1 VLAQAAA
8 VIAAVLLSS
17 PSAATADSINM
28 PRPQSEQLNGFELF
42 EMLGVSRD
50 RLPASTVPG
59 SVTNNERVNVTVAGD
74 GSVQQVRDQQQIELS
89 GEGDYHVREAGPARS
104 AVALGGDEPPVLDLG
119 DIVWQGF
126 SPGYRQLGADLTL
139 DPLIES
145 AHLPLRI
152 ALSFA
157 AAAGRGVAIGP
168 SAQLPGPG
176 TVTLTITNATR
187 QTTVLP
193 TADDSPAQPVAAALD
208 SARTAA
214 RGPAAARLPTVG
226 TTLPAKLPVTGAST
240 RRATHVVPLRLR
252 GELRLTGG
260 VATSISAA
268 HVQHPLAVRL
278 DGILHDSI
286 TFNLAVDGEGTLEL
300 DLTAVPVLDPR
311 PLIPPHGVST
321 WATWAAAG
329 PSAAERRSALDL
341 LVQTAAIGARAAAY
355 SPYLGPHLGP
365 AGSTV
370 FHYALAPAASP
381 VTPTRALRPRPVAIA
396 LTVLAVLLLV
406 GGGVVIWRRS

>member
-1 VLAQAAA
+1 VLAQAVA
-8 VIAAVLLSS
+8 VIAAALLSS
-17 PSAATADSINM
+17 PSTASADFIDL

-42 EMLGVSRD
+42 EMLGASRD

-59 SVTNNERVNVTVAGD
+59 PVTNNERVNIEVASD
-74 GSVQQVRDQQQIELS
+74 GTVQQVRDQQRIELS
-89 GEGDYHVREAGPARS
+89 GEGDYHIREAGPARS

-139 DPLIES
+139 DPQIES
-145 AHLPLRI
+145 AHLPLRM

-157 AAAGRGVAIGP
+157 AAAGRRVAIGP

-176 TVTLTITNATR
+176 TVTLTITNTTR
-187 QTTVLP
+187 HMTVLP
-193 TADDSPAQPVAAALD
+193 TADDAPAQPVAAALD
-208 SARTAA
+208 SARSAA
-214 RGPAAARLPTVG
+214 RGLSAARLPTIR
-226 TTLPAKLPVTGAST
+226 TTLPAQLPVTGAST
-240 RRATHVVPLRLR
+240 RRATQAVPLRLR
-252 GELRLTGG
+252 GELRLTG
-260 VATSISAA
+260 VAHSVAA
-268 HVQHPLAVRL
+268 ARVQHPLAVRL
-278 DGILHDSI
+278 DGILQDSI
-286 TFNLAVDGEGTLEL
+286 TFNLAIDGAGTLEL
-300 DLTAVPVLDPR
+300 DLTAAPALEPQ
-311 PLIPPHGVST
+311 PLMPPHGVTT

-365 AGSTV
+365 EGSTV

-381 VTPTRALRPRPVAIA
+381 VMPTRALRPRPVPIA
-396 LTVLAVLLLV
+396 LTVLAALLLV

>member
-1 VLAQAAA
+1 M
-8 VIAAVLLSS
+8 IAAVLLSS
-17 PSAATADSINM
+17 PSAATADSIDL

-42 EMLGVSRD
+42 EMLGVSPD

-59 SVTNNERVNVTVAGD
+59 SVTNNERVNVTVASD
-74 GSVQQVRDQQQIELS
+74 GSVQQVRDQQQIQLS
-89 GEGDYHVREAGPARS
+89 GIGDYRVREAGPARS

-126 SPGYRQLGADLTL
+126 SPGYRRLGADLTL

-157 AAAGRGVAIGP
+157 AAAGRGVAVGP
-168 SAQLPGPG
+168 SARLPGPG

-187 QTTVLP
+187 QTTVLA
-193 TADDSPAQPVAAALD
+193 TADDAPSQPVAAALD
-208 SARTAA
+208 HARTAA
-214 RGPAAARLPTVG
+214 RGPAAARLPSVG

-240 RRATHVVPLRLR
+240 RRATQVVPFRLR

-268 HVQHPLAVRL
+268 RVNIDAVLR
-278 DGILHDSI
+278 DSI
-286 TFNLAVDGEGTLEL
+286 TFNLAIDGAGTLEL
-300 DLTAVPVLDPR
+300 DLNAVPVLDPR
-311 PLIPPHGVST
+311 PLMPPDGVST

-329 PSAAERRSALDL
+329 PSAAGRRSALDL

-381 VTPTRALRPRPVAIA
+381 VTPTRALRPRPVPIA
-396 LTVLAVLLLV
+396 LTVLAALLLV

>member
-1 VLAQAAA
+1 M
-8 VIAAVLLSS
+8 IAAVLLSS
-17 PSAATADSINM
+17 PSATSADSIDL

-59 SVTNNERVNVTVAGD
+59 SVTNNERVNVTVASD
-74 GSVQQVRDQQQIELS
+74 GSVQQVRDQQQIQLS
-89 GEGDYHVREAGPARS
+89 GEGDYRVREAGPARS
-104 AVALGGDEPPVLDLG
+104 AVALGGGERPVLDLG

-139 DPLIES
+139 DPLVES

-157 AAAGRGVAIGP
+157 ASAGRGVAIGP

-176 TVTLTITNATR
+176 TVTLTITNTTR

-193 TADDSPAQPVAAALD
+193 TADDAPARPVAAALD

-214 RGPAAARLPTVG
+214 RGLAAARLPTVG
-226 TTLPAKLPVTGAST
+226 NTLPAKLPVTGAST
-240 RRATHVVPLRLR
+240 RRATQVVPLRLR

-268 HVQHPLAVRL
+268 SVNIDAVLR
-278 DGILHDSI
+278 DSI
-286 TFNLAVDGEGTLEL
+286 TFKLAIGGAGTLEL

-311 PLIPPHGVST
+311 PIPPHGVTT
-321 WATWAAAG
+321 WATWGAAG

-370 FHYALAPAASP
+370 FHYALVPAASP
-381 VTPTRALRPRPVAIA
+381 VTPTRALRARPFPIA
-396 LTVLAVLLLV
+396 LTVLAALLLV
-406 GGGVVIWRRS
+406 GGGVVVWRRS

>member
-17 PSAATADSINM
+17 PSAADSIDL

-42 EMLGVSRD
+42 EMLGMSRD

-74 GSVQQVRDQQQIELS
+74 GSVQQVRDQQQIELT

-139 DPLIES
+139 DPHIES
-145 AHLPLRI
+145 AHLPLRV

-176 TVTLTITNATR
+176 TVTFTITNTTR
-187 QTTVLP
+187 QGTVLP
-193 TADDSPAQPVAAALD
+193 TADDAPARPMAAALD

-214 RGPAAARLPTVG
+214 GSPSAARLPTTG
-226 TTLPAKLPVTGAST
+226 TTLPTKLLVTGAST
-240 RRATHVVPLRLR
+240 RHATQVVPLRLR
-252 GELRLTGG
+252 GELRLTG
-260 VATSISAA
+260 VARSVSAA
-268 HVQHPLAVRL
+268 RVTHPLAVDIDALLR
-278 DGILHDSI
+278 DSL
-286 TFNLAVDGEGTLEL
+286 TFNLATDGAGTLEL
-300 DLTAVPVLDPR
+300 DLSAVPVLDLQ
-311 PLIPPHGVST
+311 PLTPPHGVRS
-321 WATWAAAG
+321 WGAWAATG

-381 VTPTRALRPRPVAIA
+381 ATSTRALRPRPVPIA
-396 LTVLAVLLLV
+396 LTVLAALLLA

>member
-8 VIAAVLLSS
+8 MIAAVLLSL
-17 PSAATADSINM
+17 PSAATANSIEL

-42 EMLGVSRD
+42 EMLGASRD

-59 SVTNNERVNVTVAGD
+59 PVTNNERVNVEVASNGT
-74 GSVQQVRDQQQIELS
+74 VQQVRDQQRIELS
-89 GEGDYHVREAGPARS
+89 GAGDYHIREAGPARS

-139 DPLIES
+139 DPQIES
-145 AHLPLRI
+145 AHLPLRL

-168 SAQLPGPG
+168 SAQLPEPG
-176 TVTLTITNATR
+176 TVTLTITNTTR

-193 TADDSPAQPVAAALD
+193 TADDAPAQPVATALD

-214 RGPAAARLPTVG
+214 RGASAARLPTIR
-226 TTLPAKLPVTGAST
+226 TSLPAKLPVTGAST
-240 RRATHVVPLRLR
+240 RRATQVVPLRLR
-252 GELRLTGG
+252 GELRLTG
-260 VATSISAA
+260 VARSVSAA
-268 HVQHPLAVRL
+268 RAQHPLAVRL
-278 DGILHDSI
+278 DGILQDS
-286 TFNLAVDGEGTLEL
+286 TTVNLAIDGAGTLEL
-300 DLTAVPVLDPR
+300 DLTAVPVLDPQ

-321 WATWAAAG
+321 WATWGAAG

-370 FHYALAPAASP
+370 FHYALAPAAPP
-381 VTPTRALRPRPVAIA
+381 VTPSRTLIPRPVPIA
-396 LTVLAVLLLV
+396 LTVLAGLLLV

>member
-1 VLAQAAA
+1 
-8 VIAAVLLSS
+8 
-17 PSAATADSINM
+17 M
-28 PRPQSEQLNGFELF
+28 
-42 EMLGVSRD
+42 SRD

-89 GEGDYHVREAGPARS
+89 REGDYHVREAGPARS

-139 DPLIES
+139 DPHIES

-168 SAQLPGPG
+168 SDQLPGPG
-176 TVTLTITNATR
+176 TVTLTITNTTR
-187 QTTVLP
+187 QGTVLP
-193 TADDSPAQPVAAALD
+193 TADDAPARPIAAALD
-208 SARTAA
+208 SARTARA
-214 RGPAAARLPTVG
+214 ALCSAVANDQNHSADEAARYRSVDEACYAGRP
-226 TTLPAKLPVTGAST
+226 
-240 RRATHVVPLRLR
+240 
-252 GELRLTGG
+252 
-260 VATSISAA
+260 VATAWRASATSVA
-268 HVQHPLAVRL
+268 RQYPRPRHASACGRHRRL
-278 DGILHDSI
+278 LRDSI
-286 TFNLAVDGEGTLEL
+286 TFSLATDGAGTLEL
-300 DLTAVPVLDPR
+300 DLTAEPVLDLQ
-311 PLIPPHGVST
+311 PLTPPHGVHS

-329 PSAAERRSALDL
+329 PSGAERKSALDL

-370 FHYALAPAASP
+370 FHYALAPTASP
-381 VTPTRALRPRPVAIA
+381 ATSTRALRPRPVPIA
-396 LTVLAVLLLV
+396 LTVLAALLV
-406 GGGVVIWRRS
+406 AGGGVVIWRRA

>member
-1 VLAQAAA
+1 M
-8 VIAAVLLSS
+8 IAAVLLSS
-17 PSAATADSINM
+17 PSAATADSIDL

-50 RLPASTVPG
+50 RLPGSTVPG
-59 SVTNNERVNVTVAGD
+59 PVTNNERVNVTVASD
-74 GSVQQVRDQQQIELS
+74 GSVQQVRDQQQIQLS
-89 GEGDYHVREAGPARS
+89 GEGDYRVREAGPARS

-126 SPGYRQLGADLTL
+126 SPGYRRLGADLTL

-157 AAAGRGVAIGP
+157 AKAGRGVAVGP
-168 SAQLPGPG
+168 SARLPGPG

-187 QTTVLP
+187 QTTVLA
-193 TADDSPAQPVAAALD
+193 TADDAAAQPVAAALD

-214 RGPAAARLPTVG
+214 RGPAAARLPSVG

-240 RRATHVVPLRLR
+240 RRATQVVPLRLR
-252 GELRLTGG
+252 GELRLTGD
-260 VATSISAA
+260 ARSISAA
-268 HVQHPLAVRL
+268 RVNIDAVLR
-278 DGILHDSI
+278 DSI
-286 TFNLAVDGEGTLEL
+286 TFNLAADGAGTLAL
-300 DLTAVPVLDPR
+300 DLTAVPVLDLQ
-311 PLIPPHGVST
+311 PLTPPHGVRSWT
-321 WATWAAAG
+321 TWAAAG

-341 LVQTAAIGARAAAY
+341 LVQTAAVGARAAAY

-381 VTPTRALRPRPVAIA
+381 VTSTRALIPRPVPIA
-396 LTVLAVLLLV
+396 LTLLAALLLA
-406 GGGVVIWRRS
+406 GGGVVIWRRA